1 VQRVITEPPARL
13 KPLDR
18 DTVRLVPRKV
28 EDAPG
33 VEFSMDAA
41 GRLRADVAPDAR
53 SPSAT
58 IRWQLEN
65 TMYPY
70 TIAQAALSARSV
82 LGGENR
88 PIALR
93 TTAVTGLAPG
103 RAEPLV
109 STVQLPVAQLP
120 GKWSLEALKSAG
132 SAYVLPGRIELH
144 LQGQKLELSQAFRAR
159 MAALFP
165 GDPLP
170 DIFTPPAD
178 VQASTAVLPVEVH
191 VHYGSGPLVALLGGG
206 LALLAAGA
214 GAAYAYGR
222 PRRVQLVVEDE
233 LRTVHTRAG
242 ATQPIYD
249 KAGNEVAR
257 LKTTMFGHQLLDLR
271 EGAQVRLGR

>member
-1 VQRVITEPPARL
+1 L
-13 KPLDR
+13 
-18 DTVRLVPRKV
+18 
-28 EDAPG
+28 
-33 VEFSMDAA
+33 
-41 GRLRADVAPDAR
+41 
-53 SPSAT
+53 
-58 IRWQLEN
+58 
-65 TMYPY
+65 
-70 TIAQAALSARSV
+70 
-82 LGGENR
+82 
-88 PIALR
+88 
-93 TTAVTGLAPG
+93 
-103 RAEPLV
+103 
-109 STVQLPVAQLP
+109 QLPVAQLP
-120 GKWSLEALKSAG
+120 GKWSMEALKSAG

-191 VHYGSGPLVALLGGG
+191 VHYGSGPLIAMLAGG

-233 LRTVHTRAG
+233 LRTVHTRTG